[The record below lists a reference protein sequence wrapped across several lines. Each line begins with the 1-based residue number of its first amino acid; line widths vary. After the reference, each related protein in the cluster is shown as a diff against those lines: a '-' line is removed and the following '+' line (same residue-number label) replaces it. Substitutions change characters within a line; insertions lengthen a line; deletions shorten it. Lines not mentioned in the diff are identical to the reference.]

1 MNPTFFRVLAGF
13 CLLLPMLG
21 PVSARAGNGDG
32 PDTALEPTLEGEFAL
47 QAGDYPRAAER
58 YLQAA
63 TLSMDPALAQRATEI
78 AVLTHQDLCAAR
90 ALRRWRELSP
100 QSTDAIG
107 VAAVLALR
115 RGDRDQA
122 RETLLGMLAG
132 GGDGWKDAIRSLAA
146 AADTPTATVVAG
158 DLLERGHWPHEIG
171 AWLALG
177 GLAQRLGDPALTRRI
192 VAEVVTRFPDDP
204 RAWLLESARL
214 REQGDTVGAR
224 RAIERALASPHGDS
238 GLRTAAAAELSLL
251 ADPKA
256 AAAALAH
263 GPQNVA
269 TYTTRAAFLA
279 RADDRTGLQ
288 SLYREVKV
296 DADKTGAIQ
305 SGSILSGAVESTSD
319 RLLLLGQLADYLK
332 RDIEAL
338 VWYRSVP
345 RGKSHGEAIS
355 RSAMVLDRQGDTATA
370 LAQLHALQRD
380 PDEDANAQ
388 RASYQLE
395 AQLLAGHK
403 RYDAALLTYARG
415 LGVFDAD
422 PDLLYGRALLL
433 EQMDRVA
440 DSEADLRG
448 ILQVDPDNAE
458 ALNALGYTL
467 ADRTQR
473 YREAQG
479 YIEKALL
486 LQPDTPAF
494 LDSLGWVQHHLG
506 RDADAV
512 RNLRRAF
519 ALQKDAE
526 IAAHLGEVLW
536 LEGDREDARG
546 FWKQGQALDRDNRA
560 LKRVIDTYKP

>member
-1 MNPTFFRVLAGF
+1 MNAIYESRCMDLNLFCKTLCLLVLSILSGTVLAANAEG
-13 CLLLPMLG
+13 PNNALG
-21 PVSARAGNGDG
+21 
-32 PDTALEPTLEGEFAL
+32 PTLEGEFAL
-47 QAGDYPRAAER
+47 QNGDYPRAAER
-58 YLQAA
+58 YLQA
-63 TLSMDPALAQRATEI
+63 TRLSTDPALAQRATEI
-78 AVLTHQDLCAAR
+78 AVLTHQDALAAR
-90 ALRRWRELSP
+90 ALQRWRKLSP
-100 QSTDAIG
+100 HSADSTRVG
-107 VAAVLALR
+107 TVLALR

-122 RETLLGMLAG
+122 RDALLTMLAG
-132 GGDGWKDAIRSLAA
+132 GGDGWKNVIRSLAA
-146 AADTPTATVVAG
+146 AANTPTAPLVAG
-158 DLLERGHWPHEIG
+158 DLLERGHWPPDIG
-171 AWLALG
+171 AWLAFG
-177 GLAQRLGDPALTRRI
+177 GLAERLGDPALTKRI
-192 VAEVVTRFPDDP
+192 VADVIRRFPDDP

-214 REQGDTVGAR
+214 REQGDAVGAR
-224 RAIERALASPHGDS
+224 HAIERALASPHGDS
-238 GLRTAAAAELSLL
+238 GLRTAAAGELELL

-269 TYTTRAAFLA
+269 TYTSRAALLA
-279 RADDRTGLQ
+279 RADDRAGLL
-288 SLYREVKV
+288 SLYLEIK
-296 DADKTGAIQ
+296 AAAP
-305 SGSILSGAVESTSD
+305 GAVKAEGD
-319 RLLLLGQLADYLK
+319 RPLLLGQLAEYLK
-332 RDIEAL
+332 RDDEAL
-338 VWYRSVP
+338 AWYREVP

-355 RSAMVLDRQGDTATA
+355 RSAMVLDRQGKADQA
-370 LAQLHALQRD
+370 LALLHTLQQD
-380 PDEDANAQ
+380 QNESADAQ
-388 RASYQLE
+388 RASYQFE

-403 RYDAALLTYARG
+403 RYDAALSAYARG

-422 PDLLYGRALLL
+422 PDLLYGRAGLL

-448 ILQVDPDNAE
+448 ILQIDPDNAE
-458 ALNALGYTL
+458 VLNALGYTL

-506 RDADAV
+506 LDADAV

-536 LEGDREDARG
+536 LEGDKDGARG
-546 FWKQGQALDRDNRA
+546 IWKQGQALDKDNRA